1 MTLISPLPRFQKA
14 LASFAQLRS
23 MKERNNLKRGMV
35 PSCWI
40 QNPQKILRKEDK
52 VGTYKLCNTRNT
64 VGQIS
69 CV

>member
-1 MTLISPLPRFQKA
+1 
-14 LASFAQLRS
+14 